1 MRKSRIVSH
10 THFPK
15 ALQLHEPNHTTHE
28 LSPMF
33 GLGRAYRAAGAG
45 ARGAGVCMGGHVGRR
60 RCKNP
65 SGTSSGALGRRD
77 FVRPEFIAMLNDAGG
92 PCWSYESRAGL

>member
-1 MRKSRIVSH
+1 MELLSG
-10 THFPK
+10 TAK
-15 ALQLHEPNHTTHE
+15 ADNPRATPSLRAGNADYTDI
-28 LSPMF
+28 
-33 GLGRAYRAAGAG
+33 LGADMPYFY
-45 ARGAGVCMGGHVGRR
+45 
-60 RCKNP
+60 KNP

>member
-1 MRKSRIVSH
+1 MLTLTPQPSRILPPSLRAGSADH
-10 THFPK
+10 TDIP
-15 ALQLHEPNHTTHE
+15 
-28 LSPMF
+28 
-33 GLGRAYRAAGAG
+33 GAD
-45 ARGAGVCMGGHVGRR
+45 VPYFY
-60 RCKNP
+60 KNP